1 MASPRFRQKV
11 AKLLYA
17 CSSRGVTC
25 ALALTLVLA
34 GTFSWAQYGRKPKPS
49 AGPRAIG
56 LLELAADGK
65 GHLVPVVI
73 LYNGQYYD
81 ASSYKA
87 APVPMA
93 LDSGTVYEAEKS
105 GVPQGLFTVS
115 GALHFN
121 DNRWVG
127 AGTWEAAGS
136 KPAKKAP
143 PPEKKP
149 EEDLDTPPVLRR
161 PGSPAATSTPPP
173 SPKPAEKP
181 APEAKSETKPEPAKE
196 AESTPPVE
204 QEAPDDPERPVL
216 RRGKQTPASAPMPK
230 MTDVKAPAKLD
241 PSVTVMPAISDAGGP
256 EPRSYLYSMKPE
268 DEQNFRK
275 KMLAIAVVEL
285 GKYQKRGE
293 PPSAAQPATARKGK
307 TQPPSRVATPKFED
321 VQLKVFD
328 LSTNNEPVL
337 VLTAKALPA
346 QATATPD
353 QQYSVT
359 LVARE
364 TIYGELNKP
373 FVKITDTHHLDAFP
387 RYELIDAV
395 DADGDGRGEL
405 LFREV
410 SDAGK
415 AFILYR
421 VIGDQLWSLYE
432 SAPQ

>member
-1 MASPRFRQKV
+1 M

-17 CSSRGVTC
+17 CSWRGVTC
-25 ALALTLVLA
+25 ALAAAIVLA
-34 GTFSWAQYGRKPKPS
+34 GTFSRAQYARKPKPS
-49 AGPRAIG
+49 AGPRAIA
-56 LLELAADGK
+56 LLELAANGK

-73 LYNGQYYD
+73 LYNGQYFD
-81 ASSYKA
+81 AGSYKA

-143 PPEKKP
+143 TPEKKP
-149 EEDLDTPPVLRR
+149 EEDLDSPPVLRR

-173 SPKPAEKP
+173 APKPAEKP
-181 APEAKSETKPEPAKE
+181 APDAKGDAKPEPAKE
-196 AESTPPVE
+196 AESASSVE
-204 QEAPDDPERPVL
+204 QEPPDDPDRPVL
-216 RRGKQTPASAPMPK
+216 RRGKQTPASAEMPR
-230 MTDVKAPAKLD
+230 MTEVKAPAKLD
-241 PSVTVMPAISDAGGP
+241 PSVTVMTAVSDAGGP
-256 EPRSYLYSMKPE
+256 EPRSYLFSMKPE

-275 KMLAIAVVEL
+275 KMLAMAAVEL
-285 GKYQKRGE
+285 AKYQKRDE
-293 PPSAAQPATARKGK
+293 PASSVKPAGARKGK
-307 TQPPSRVATPKFED
+307 AQAPSRAVAPKFED

-353 QQYSVT
+353 LQYFIT
-359 LVARE
+359 LVTRE
-364 TIYGELNKP
+364 TIYGDLGKP

-405 LFREV
+405 LFREI

-415 AFILYR
+415 AFVLYR

-432 SAPQ
+432 GAPQ